1 METEKQTKKKGRPV
15 GATSFT
21 AVTLEELTGLL
32 KENSEIIVGKIW
44 WEKLSKENL
53 KPKEVVQEV
62 KEVVEDKGEVY
73 F

>member
-1 METEKQTKKKGRPV
+1 METEKQAKKKGRPV

-21 AVTLEELTGLL
+21 TVTLEELTTLL
-32 KENSEIIVGKIW
+32 KANSEITVGKIW

-53 KPKEVVQEV
+53 KLQEKPLEVQEV
-62 KEVVEDKGEVY
+62 VETKDEVY